1 MSKTAKRN
9 WDRRVDAVQAE
20 ITRARREE
28 RWEAAAGWEEKMTE
42 LRVER
47 WGVEG

>member
-9 WDRRVDAVQAE
+9 WERRVDAVQAE
-20 ITRARREE
+20 ITSARRAH
-28 RWEAAAGWEEKMTE
+28 RWEEAARLEEKMTE

-47 WGVEG
+47 WGAEG